1 MGRQSRTGGRSW
13 AAQFGTE
20 IKGQDGRGSCCM
32 QLGVPLPV
40 GDRFGQA
47 GADRIGRL
55 AVIED
60 LDAGLPFV
68 LAQ

>member
-1 MGRQSRTGGRSW
+1 
-13 AAQFGTE
+13 
-20 IKGQDGRGSCCM
+20 M